1 MLNNASAR
9 AVVGHVIDPVARGL
23 LRLHVSPDAVTVA
36 GTVGASAAGLW
47 FYPRQQWAVGTLVIL
62 LFAFSDL
69 LDGTMARM
77 SGRQGPWGAF
87 LDSTLDRVTDGL
99 LFGAVALG
107 FVAAGDRLT
116 AAIAIVCLVGGAV
129 VSYAKARAESVGAEC
144 NVGIAE
150 RAERLIIAGAA
161 ALLYGLGVPYILP
174 AALWLLAALTW
185 FTVGQRMLHVRKQL
199 LVAPVVEDGS

>member
-1 MLNNASAR
+1 MKAKPGK
-9 AVVGHVIDPVARGL
+9 VVTQLA
-23 LRLHVSPDAVTVA
+23 
-36 GTVGASAAGLW
+36 
-47 FYPRQQWAVGTLVIL
+47 
-62 LFAFSDL
+62 
-69 LDGTMARM
+69 
-77 SGRQGPWGAF
+77 
-87 LDSTLDRVTDGL
+87 
-99 LFGAVALG
+99 
-107 FVAAGDRLT
+107 
-116 AAIAIVCLVGGAV
+116 
-129 VSYAKARAESVGAEC
+129 YAKARAESVGAEC